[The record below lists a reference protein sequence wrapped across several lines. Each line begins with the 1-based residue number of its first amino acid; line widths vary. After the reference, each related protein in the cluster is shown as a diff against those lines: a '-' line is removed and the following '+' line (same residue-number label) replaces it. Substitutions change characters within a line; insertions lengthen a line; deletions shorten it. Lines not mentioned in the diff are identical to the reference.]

1 LNQQTSG
8 GQGILDFPGIRGHKK
23 PIIGEKKMNMLTGK
37 RALVTGS
44 ARGIGF
50 SIARKMAQEGAKV
63 ILNDVQGKVLE
74 EAAKKLK
81 GEGFTAEV
89 FEANITDEKAVA
101 DMFKKIESNG
111 PLHILVNNAGMSVRG
126 LRGLRTGVT
135 DHVVPKIAEMQLDE
149 WNGVL
154 ALNMTGTFLCTR
166 AAVTLFKA
174 AGTGRIINLSSKAG
188 RSGGTVSD
196 GAYVASKAGIIGF
209 TKQCAKE
216 LGSFKIT
223 ANSIC
228 PGLIFTDILRNHFLS
243 YTDTKRAQVLQDIP
257 LDRPGEPEEI
267 ASVVAFLASDGA
279 SYVTGVTMDVN
290 GGWYFA

>member
-1 LNQQTSG
+1 
-8 GQGILDFPGIRGHKK
+8 
-23 PIIGEKKMNMLTGK
+23 MNTLSGK

-50 SIARKMAQEGAKV
+50 AIAKKMAQEGAKV
-63 ILNDVQGKVLE
+63 ILNDVQGKILN
-74 EAAKKLK
+74 EAAKKLN
-81 GEGFTAEV
+81 GEGFAAEA

-101 DMFKKIESNG
+101 TMFSKIESNG
-111 PLHILVNNAGMSVRG
+111 PLHILVNNAGMSIRG

-135 DHVVPKIAEMQLDE
+135 DHVVRKIAEMQLEE

-166 AAVTLFKA
+166 AAIPLFKA
-174 AGTGRIINLSSKAG
+174 AGTGRIINISSKAG

-216 LGSFKIT
+216 LGPLKIT
-223 ANSIC
+223 ANAIA
-228 PGLIFTDILRNHFLS
+228 PGLIFTDMLKNHWES
-243 YTDTKRAQVLQDIP
+243 YSEAKRAQVLQDVP

-267 ASVVAFLASDGA
+267 ASVCAFLASDGA
-279 SYVTGVTMDVN
+279 SYVTGVTLDVN